1 MIQHVRDSDPLW
13 LAEALYDIGAIQFG
27 DFTVG
32 RTTVGSPVFVNP
44 RLLISDPAVL
54 RRVAQLILREVSFRQ
69 ARRRPTCSPFDLVA
83 GVPFGGLH
91 LATAFSL
98 LTDVPMVYV
107 RTDGETVVEGRYQP
121 GQTVLVID
129 DLITTGG
136 SIQAAAQAVRQTG
149 LVVKDAVA
157 LIDRQ
162 SGGGERL
169 SHLGYN
175 LIPILRLEVA
185 LNYLM
190 SDGKIEPEWYEK
202 CAAYFEQAR
211 RQAAAELE

>member
-1 MIQHVRDSDPLW
+1 MQHVRDSDPLW
-13 LAEALYDIGAIQFG
+13 LAEALYEIGAIEFG
-27 DFTVG
+27 EFTVG

-44 RLLISDPAVL
+44 RLLVSDPAVL

-69 ARRRPTCSPFDLVA
+69 ARRRPSCSPFNLVA

-107 RTDGETVVEGRYQP
+107 RPDDEKTVEGRYQP
-121 GQTVLVID
+121 NQTVLLID

-136 SIQAAAQAVRQTG
+136 SIETAARALQQAG
-149 LVVKDAVA
+149 LMVKDAVV

-190 SDGKIEPEWYEK
+190 SDGRIEPEWYEK
-202 CAAYFEQAR
+202 AAVYFEQAR